1 MATII
6 PLALKIQ
13 ADVRDV
19 LDKFGSIPDSVQL
32 IENSMSNL
40 GKVVDKSKVNL
51 SNMGNSFDA
60 LNTGIQASKKLE
72 GELNTLQQTGRQ
84 NTQTF
89 LDTQDA
95 ALNTNVVIES
105 MFNTMVKQ
113 TQKAAIELHGLPLTI
128 DNIEKAM
135 SMLGNMKISG
145 NDNLIKGIVGNFGE
159 FDKAIA
165 NTETSIMR
173 FFGRLVDDTKNVV
186 PELENIHDAIQRMR
200 DIEAQGVS
208 FDNRT
213 GQTNHAEI
221 ESLIKQSQQYTDQ
234 VLVKMAEGIRDLP
247 QSFDS
252 VKDSMQ
258 QLNDLQQNVATDFN
272 LLPPD
277 QVQHIDAFK
286 AGITDLASSVGSD
299 IGKLEPTFKNLKN
312 SISQITELRDLSAD
326 FYTLTGGTHDFD
338 NAIQNAHDSYSELA
352 MDVADKI
359 LEINPSIDGVMKAR
373 TEFEK
378 LRKIIDE
385 FREASGDQ
393 NALQDVLDQATLNI
407 DQITEDMVNAKVNSQ
422 SFISSLFAIQEIP
435 IEMFSNQLQEIGD
448 ALLSKL
454 EPINEYLDG
463 YPALIGKVIV
473 SVGGLIVVLGL
484 LNTSILGNVTSTSY
498 WMALWNSNIV
508 VIGIKSA
515 LAWTSALSIMQ
526 MALTISTL
534 LYIALWAL
542 VAIAVVAVI
551 VGVVLLVRWFMSSGD
566 AAERAAQKTE
576 MLKNVTESY
585 KNSLKEILD
594 YHNKTAD
601 VMDKMRDAALTPA
614 QRASQRQQ
622 ELQNVINEPTRIQ
635 NDIDRLQTEIENRK
649 KLIAGTRDTETK
661 DSLTERN
668 KEAIET
674 LKKMQELQSK
684 IKPLTKVEIEV
695 RQKEIIQLEMKERG
709 IDKYQNQTTAAQ
721 TLQSAISNINAMFD
735 AGKIDYRQLNEMLQ
749 NAAGEFMNF
758 IGVSQSPLEAFHG
771 LTDQLN
777 SVKDVLSPNDFK
789 SAKQKLLDDLRKGL
803 GVDKYFDQSDT
814 VTAKKE
820 LLDKMRENIR
830 LYAKEAGLKED
841 DIKAAEE
848 KLHNE
853 VKSQGELG
861 SVWQDVLKAREAA
874 KSVDQKISEI
884 NIKIDTAAQAGLY
897 DAKEAAEMKKVAE
910 TKIHE
915 NNKSESTK
923 EQKANNEV
931 LVRGTVAY
939 TNYQNQNSSQEHLR
953 SIRDNSKKQTE
964 LLAKNVQVTE
974 NLGKSLA
981 GCFEVI

>member
-13 ADVRDV
+13 ADVQDV

-51 SNMGNSFDA
+51 SNMGNSFDV
-60 LNTGIQASKKLE
+60 LNTGIQASKRLE
-72 GELNTLQQTGRQ
+72 GELNALQQMGRQ

-89 LDTQDA
+89 LDTQNA
-95 ALNTNVVIES
+95 ALNTNVVVES

-113 TQKAAIELHGLPLTI
+113 TQKAAIELHGLPPTI

-135 SMLGNMKISG
+135 SMLGNMKIAG

-159 FDKAIA
+159 FDKAIV

-221 ESLIKQSQQYTDQ
+221 ESLIKQSQHYTDQ

-252 VKDSMQ
+252 VRDSMQ

-286 AGITDLASSVGSD
+286 AGITDLASSVGND

-312 SISQITELRDLSAD
+312 SISRITELRDLSAD

-378 LRKIIDE
+378 LRNIIDE
-385 FREASGDQ
+385 FREA
-393 NALQDVLDQATLNI
+393 
-407 DQITEDMVNAKVNSQ
+407 
-422 SFISSLFAIQEIP
+422 
-435 IEMFSNQLQEIGD
+435 
-448 ALLSKL
+448 
-454 EPINEYLDG
+454 
-463 YPALIGKVIV
+463 
-473 SVGGLIVVLGL
+473 
-484 LNTSILGNVTSTSY
+484 
-498 WMALWNSNIV
+498 
-508 VIGIKSA
+508 
-515 LAWTSALSIMQ
+515 
-526 MALTISTL
+526 
-534 LYIALWAL
+534 
-542 VAIAVVAVI
+542 
-551 VGVVLLVRWFMSSGD
+551 SGD

-594 YHNKTAD
+594 YHTKTAD
-601 VMDKMRDAALTPA
+601 IMDKMREAALTPA

-622 ELQNVINEPTRIQ
+622 ELQNAINEPTKLQ

-649 KLIAGTRDTETK
+649 KLIANTRDTETK

-668 KEAIET
+668 NEAIET

-709 IDKYQNQTTAAQ
+709 IGKYQNQTTAAQ
-721 TLQSAISNINAMFD
+721 TLQSAVSNINAMFD

-848 KLHNE
+848 KLQTE

-884 NIKIDTAAQAGLY
+884 NIKIDTAAEAGLY
-897 DAKEAAEMKKVAE
+897 DAKEAAEMKKTAE
-910 TKIHE
+910 AKIRE

-981 GCFEVI
+981 NCFEVV